1 MALSKIDVA
10 NMLTG
15 ATPVANGGTGLTSGT
30 TNQFLKFTGSTTLA
44 SAADNTGGIT
54 MADMWS
60 ITSSF
65 TGSANPIASNWE
77 QSDEE
82 SFDPLGSSMSQSS
95 GVFTFP
101 STGFYYVTFSAMS
114 EANSLTND
122 MFNLVIQADIGN
134 GYNDTAYG
142 QSSINNIGSA
152 HGMQCTI
159 NTLVDVTNTSNVTV
173 RFVIENAGS
182 DVYIHGNTNRRHT
195 YATFIRLGDT

>member
-1 MALSKIDVA
+1 MAFATID
-10 NMLTG
+10 LTKG
-15 ATPVANGGTGLTSGT
+15 VTGTMPVANGGTGLTSGT
-30 TNQFLKFTGSTTLA
+30 SGQFLKFTGSTTVA
-44 SAADNTGGIT
+44 SAAVSAGIT

-60 ITSSF
+60 ITSNF

-77 QSDEE
+77 QNDEE
-82 SFDPLGSSMSQSS
+82 SFTALGSSMSQSS

-101 STGFYYVTFSAMS
+101 STGIYYVTFSVMS
-114 EANSLTND
+114 EANALTND
-122 MFNLVIQADIGN
+122 MFNMIIQAEIGN

-159 NTLVDVTNTSNVTV
+159 NTIVDITNTSTCKV

-182 DVYIHGNTNRRHT
+182 DVFIHGSTNRRHT